1 MSDEPEKSAPQELSE
16 RVTTWPYLVRIEL
29 LWTIVAMIILTVW
42 SIVVDAPLEM
52 PANPNRTPDPSKAP
66 WYFLGLQEML
76 VYFDPWIA
84 GVMVPLLIIAGLIAI
99 PYLDTNPRGNGYYT
113 WRERRFAISV
123 FLFGFVGLWVLPIIV
138 GVFCRGPGWGWYWPW
153 ESWEVA
159 HVPDLALV
167 NLSDLFGVPDGT
179 PAMIFGGVVVA
190 AWYVPAVVYWF
201 WRRRTAALRSLGVW
215 RYAITAWLLLT
226 MLAMPA
232 KIALR
237 LAFDVRYVWLTP
249 WFGV

>member
-138 GVFCRGPGWGWYWPW
+138 GVFCRGPGWNWYDITAPGT
-153 ESWEVA
+153 ERG
-159 HVPDLALV
+159 V
-167 NLSDLFGVPDGT
+167 NLARAGT
-179 PAMIFGGVVVA
+179 C
-190 AWYVPAVVYWF
+190 
-201 WRRRTAALRSLGVW
+201 
-215 RYAITAWLLLT
+215 
-226 MLAMPA
+226 
-232 KIALR
+232 
-237 LAFDVRYVWLTP
+237 
-249 WFGV
+249 